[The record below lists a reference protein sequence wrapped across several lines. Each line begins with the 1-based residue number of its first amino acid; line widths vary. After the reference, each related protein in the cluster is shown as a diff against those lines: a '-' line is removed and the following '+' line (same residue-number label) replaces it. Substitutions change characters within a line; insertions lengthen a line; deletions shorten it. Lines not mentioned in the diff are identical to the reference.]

1 MYVESTDKEYLLYDS
16 NYGGISVDIGA
27 PGEAIYTTWGG
38 ESLYHYFRATSA
50 ATPHVAGVAALTLG
64 VCPGLTF
71 GRLKNLIIQ
80 NDDNFSILTG
90 KCVSGGRVNA
100 KKVLTALGGTMTPN
114 APSNLSAYPRAW
126 NMIQLA
132 WNDNSGNELGFEIQ
146 RRDNYQTYFIHD
158 NCADLNSTSTVLF
171 KDETINTP
179 NQRTFYYR
187 IRATNRAGAS
197 AFSNIA
203 NASVPYTVPEAP
215 TDLQGQSPAVY
226 PLVNIYWSNHKVNAL
241 YNFIERRIPGYTN
254 WEVIATL
261 GYNADVYTDPSA
273 LPGYTY
279 EYRIRAWNPLGYS
292 DYSNIIAVEVI
303 VW

>member
-1 MYVESTDKEYLLYDS
+1 MLPT
-16 NYGGISVDIGA
+16 GIHQ
-27 PGEAIYTTWGG
+27 
-38 ESLYHYFRATSA
+38 SL
-50 ATPHVAGVAALTLG
+50 PI
-64 VCPGLTF
+64 
-71 GRLKNLIIQ
+71 GRLLAIPIFSILSFLKKLIIQ
-80 NDDNFSILTG
+80 NDDNFSNLTG

-100 KKVLTALGGTMTPN
+100 KKVLTAL
-114 APSNLSAYPRAW
+114 
-126 NMIQLA
+126 
-132 WNDNSGNELGFEIQ
+132 
-146 RRDNYQTYFIHD
+146 
-158 NCADLNSTSTVLF
+158 CADLNSTSTVLF